1 MTGVLGS
8 SKRIKNNLNKVA
20 FFPGLM
26 ALRRDKRPSGEKN
39 NSPQGTKWLKG
50 VHVNEGNYCL
60 WNVLESCLTP
70 DISQDS
76 ALKSIR
82 LQ

>member
-26 ALRRDKRPSGEKN
+26 ALRRDQLPSGEKN
-39 NSPQGTKWLKG
+39 NNPQGTKWLKG
-50 VHVNEGNYCL
+50 VRVKEGNYCL
-60 WNVLESCLTP
+60 CNVLGSCLTP